1 MLERDIERK
10 VGLYAQEK
18 GWLTMKFTSP
28 GRRSVPDR
36 IYISPRGQV
45 VFIEFKAPGKKP
57 TSLQERE
64 HERLRKM
71 KQIVLIVDDV
81 EGGKR
86 IIDFLE

>member
-10 VGLYAQEK
+10 VGLYAQER

-45 VFIEFKAPGKKP
+45 VFIEFKMAGKKP
-57 TSLQERE
+57 TPLQERE
-64 HERLRKM
+64 HERLRKL
-71 KQIVLIVDDV
+71 KQIVLVVDNV
-81 EGGKR
+81 ETGKR